1 MRIISVYENFQGWIA
16 EKSEAT
22 DHANLQLK
30 KTDFSINCNFVIA
43 KLTSK
48 KNWIKQQNCRFVS
61 EPLAFLFEFVTA
73 AVLKSATNRYK

>member
-30 KTDFSINCNFVIA
+30 KTDFSINCKFCYCKTNE
-43 KLTSK
+43 K
-48 KNWIKQQNCRFVS
+48 KIGNKQQNCRFVS

-73 AVLKSATNRYK
+73 AVLKNATNKYK